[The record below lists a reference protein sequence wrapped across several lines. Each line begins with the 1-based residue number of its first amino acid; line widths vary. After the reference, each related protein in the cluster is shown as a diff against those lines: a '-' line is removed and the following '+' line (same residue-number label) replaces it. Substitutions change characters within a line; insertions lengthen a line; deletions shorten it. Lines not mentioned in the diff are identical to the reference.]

1 MNFDPKKFISLI
13 EANPNATLE
22 EFIILME
29 NAISAELPF
38 NHEIKNSAKASGV
51 NVEKMESRGC
61 FAIDLGSKKSEL
73 TESFEKIFSKR
84 ELALM
89 LAGALEEV
97 ERLESLIDSLG
108 VFGVMLRQCYNNK
121 REGWIKGASH

>member
-1 MNFDPKKFISLI
+1 MNFNPKKFISLI

-22 EFIILME
+22 EFITLME

-38 NHEIKNSAKASGV
+38 NHESKNPAEASGL

-61 FAIDLGSKKSEL
+61 FVIDLEGKKSEL
-73 TESFEKIFSKR
+73 TERFEKIFSKR

-89 LAGALEEV
+89 FAGALKEV
-97 ERLESLIDSLG
+97 ERLESLVDSLG
-108 VFGVMLRQCYNNK
+108 IFGVMLQR
-121 REGWIKGASH
+121 